1 MSPGR
6 RAAGGN
12 PPGRPPRKGWPGLR
26 PAGSGARL
34 VGGRPTAAGR
44 WARLVGG
51 SPAGRA
57 GRLVAVRAP
66 AAGIGGRVDAESPPT
81 VAVLGM
87 FSPDGGDGRYGLK
100 PESAVF

>member
-1 MSPGR
+1 MTKLLTSGDGLEVL
-6 RAAGGN
+6 AAS
-12 PPGRPPRKGWPGLR
+12 LD
-26 PAGSGARL
+26 GSKLKRL
-34 VGGRPTAAGR
+34 VQASRLSAAAGR
-44 WARLVGG
+44 WARLVGV

-66 AAGIGGRVDAESPPT
+66 AAGIGGRVDAESPPM